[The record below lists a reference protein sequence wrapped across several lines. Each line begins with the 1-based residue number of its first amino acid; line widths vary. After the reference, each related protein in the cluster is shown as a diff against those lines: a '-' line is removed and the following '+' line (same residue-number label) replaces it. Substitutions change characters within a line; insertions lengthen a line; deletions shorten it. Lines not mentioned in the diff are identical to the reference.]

1 VNQYL
6 SEANKMF
13 NYTQEKRRDFHRHPE
28 LGFQEVRTSKIVA
41 EELNAIGLDV
51 TTGVAKT
58 GVIAMLEGTNPGP
71 VVLIRFD
78 MDALPIQEENE
89 VDYVSSN
96 PGVMHACGHDG
107 HTAIGLTV
115 AKLLSTYRDQIHGSV
130 KFMFQPAEE
139 GLGGAEQM
147 VNEGVLEN
155 PKVDYA
161 LAMHLWND
169 KPVGWFGITT
179 GSVMAASE
187 TFVIK
192 LTGKGGHGAAPHLT
206 IDPVLAAA
214 NLITSVQGIVSRNV
228 DPQDTAVVSVTVV
241 RGGDTFNVIPSR
253 VELQGTI
260 RTFDPQ
266 TRKMVLDRFT
276 KIVESTSEAF
286 GCEVDLDLKSITPA
300 VINDIKVCQKV
311 QDLINRVIPDAV
323 LDVNDRTMG
332 SEDMAFVLEKVPGC
346 FIFVGSSNSKKGLD
360 YSHHHPRFDFD
371 EQGLIYGSALMTAAT
386 LDLLKPNSV
395 YGGD

>member
-6 SEANKMF
+6 SEAEKLF
-13 NYTQEKRRDFHRHPE
+13 DYTQEKRRDFHRHPE
-28 LGFQEVRTSKIVA
+28 LGFQEERTSKIVA
-41 EELNAIGLDV
+41 EELKSLGLDV
-51 TTGVAKT
+51 TTGIAKT
-58 GVIAMLEGTNPGP
+58 GVIAMLEGAHPGP

-115 AKLLSTYRDQIHGSV
+115 AKLLTANRDQIHGSV

-147 VNEGVLEN
+147 VKEGVLEN
-155 PKVDYA
+155 PSVDYA

-169 KPVGWFGITT
+169 KPVGWFGITS

-192 LTGKGGHGAAPHLT
+192 LIGKGGHGAAPHLT
-206 IDPVLAAA
+206 IDPILAAA

-276 KIVESTSEAF
+276 KIVESTAESF

-300 VINDIKVCQKV
+300 VINDVIICQKV
-311 QDLINRVIPDAV
+311 QDLVTQVIPDLV
-323 LDVNDRTMG
+323 LDMNDRTMG
-332 SEDMAFVLEKVPGC
+332 SEDMAFVLEKIPGC
-346 FIFVGSSNSKKGLD
+346 FIFVGSSNSEIGLD
-360 YSHHHPRFDFD
+360 YSHHHPKFDFD
-371 EQGLIYGSALMTAAT
+371 EQALIYGTALMTAAT
-386 LDLLKPNSV
+386 LDLLK
-395 YGGD
+395 